1 MADGIMAQ
9 IVMANIVMVCI
20 GMAHIGMARIV
31 MAHTVMANIVMVR
44 IVKWHG
50 VHRQA
55 LKDLCL
61 STIARRYGRLGEL
74 VSRIVVCM
82 NMFIKQKK
90 KRVSDCRKRARLC
103 AAACALLCP
112 WPYSYHL
119 FTADAVMAYLAMAC
133 VVLAQIVVAYAV
145 MDYAVM
151 AQIIMAQ
158 IVVAYAVMDY
168 AVMAH
173 ITMAQIGMACVVLT

>member
-1 MADGIMAQ
+1 MARCVPARAEESLADGIRAPIVMANIGTADIIMAQ

-61 STIARRYGRLGEL
+61 STIARRYGRLGKL
-74 VSRIVVCM
+74 VSRIVACM
-82 NMFIKQKK
+82 NMFIKQK
-90 KRVSDCRKRARLC
+90 RNVSQIVASARACARLP
-103 AAACALLCP
+103 AHSYAHGHIVIIYSRPMLL
-112 WPYSYHL
+112 WP
-119 FTADAVMAYLAMAC
+119 
-133 VVLAQIVVAYAV
+133 I
-145 MDYAVM
+145 
-151 AQIIMAQ
+151 
-158 IVVAYAVMDY
+158 
-168 AVMAH
+168 
-173 ITMAQIGMACVVLT
+173 